1 MNQLPGYAP
10 QLQLSDPVGHAN
22 HVAPLEHPKAAAG
35 WWRARHFLLDLDG
48 TLVRQDVAVPHAA
61 ELLER
66 VAGRYAVVS
75 NNSTHTAVGL
85 SRALHRIGLPIP
97 ARCIVLAGEHTL
109 HLITQTQPALR
120 IRLIASAALQRRA
133 KELGCRLVDREPD
146 VVVLARDERF
156 TYATLTTIVNE
167 LRAGARLV
175 VTNPDLHHPA
185 HGGGLVPETGA
196 LMHAVIACSGVQPE
210 QVIGKPGDLLF
221 REGLRRLQARAV
233 DTLMIGDNPSTDA
246 LGASRLGIRCVLV
259 GEAGEAQVPSL
270 AALLEAD

>member
-10 QLQLSDPVGHAN
+10 QLQLSN
-22 HVAPLEHPKAAAG
+22 HVASSERPQAAAG

-48 TLVRQDVAVPHAA
+48 TLVRQNVAVPQAA

-97 ARCIVLAGEHTL
+97 AQRIVLAGEHTL
-109 HLITQTQPALR
+109 NLMAQTRPTSR
-120 IRLIASAALQRRA
+120 MRLIASAALRRRA
-133 KELGCRLVDREPD
+133 KDLGCELVDSEPD

-167 LRAGARLV
+167 LRSGARLV

-210 QVIGKPGDLLF
+210 YIVGKPGELLF

-259 GEAGEAQVPSL
+259 GETSEAQVPSL